1 MNAKQKIM
9 NYLSKTD
16 GYNTLTVAQAR
27 ARFGINNVAA
37 RIDELRKEGHAIY
50 TNTKTLSDG
59 RVIQYYKLGK
69 PSKRV
74 VAAGVEYLRLMGQNA
89 FA

>member
-1 MNAKQKIM
+1 MNAKQKILA
-9 NYLSKTD
+9 YLSKND

-27 ARFGINNVAA
+27 ARFGIADVSS
-37 RIDELRKEGHAIY
+37 RINELRKEGHAIY
-50 TNTKTLSDG
+50 TNTKTLEDG
-59 RVIQYYKLGK
+59 RVIQFYKLGA

-74 VAAGVEYLRLMGQNA
+74 VAAGVEYLRLQGENV